1 MLGIATCVVLF
12 YREPDFSDEEDE
24 EEEEEE
30 EIASKKSKKKTV
42 SFSMLSVLC
51 ELTSIGCCLHSCRR
65 ERKVSRLISIWSYLR
80 MPMLGSESM
89 L

>member
-1 MLGIATCVVLF
+1 MLGIATHVVLF
-12 YREPDFSDEEDE
+12 YREPDFSDEE

-51 ELTSIGCCLHSCRR
+51 ELTSLVCL
-65 ERKVSRLISIWSYLR
+65 LFAFL
-80 MPMLGSESM
+80 
-89 L
+89 